1 MSPLTRKAFRRLD
14 AARPA
19 SGLRP
24 QTEAEWRKL
33 QAANILVSEAMYRD
47 LGASKAEA
55 RRIARL
61 TMGGPAGRILIG
73 FGFDQAE
80 REDQP

>member
-1 MSPLTRKAFRRLD
+1 MSPLIRKAFRRLD

-24 QTEAEWRKL
+24 ETEAEWRKL
-33 QAANILVSEAMYRD
+33 QAANILLSEAMHRAM
-47 LGASKAEA
+47 GAGKAEA

-61 TMGGPAGRILIG
+61 IMGGPAGRTLIE
-73 FGFDQAE
+73 FGLDQAE

>member
-1 MSPLTRKAFRRLD
+1 MSPLTRKALRRLD
-14 AARPA
+14 AAHPS

-33 QAANILVSEAMYRD
+33 QVAHIALSEAMHRD
-47 LGASKAEA
+47 LGASEAEA
-55 RRIARL
+55 KRL
-61 TMGGPAGRILIG
+61 AHLIMGGPAGRVLIG
-73 FGFDQAE
+73 FGLDQAE

>member
-1 MSPLTRKAFRRLD
+1 MSPLMRKAFRRLE

-33 QAANILVSEAMYRD
+33 QAANILLSEAMYRY
-47 LGASKAEA
+47 LGVSKTQA

-61 TMGGPAGRILIG
+61 IMGGPAGRILIE
-73 FGFDQAE
+73 FGLDQAE

>member
-1 MSPLTRKAFRRLD
+1 MSPLTRKALRRLD
-14 AARPA
+14 TAHPA

-24 QTEAEWRKL
+24 QTEVEWRKL
-33 QAANILVSEAMYRD
+33 QAAHIALSQAMYRD

-55 RRIARL
+55 KRLAHL

-73 FGFDQAE
+73 FGFDQDE